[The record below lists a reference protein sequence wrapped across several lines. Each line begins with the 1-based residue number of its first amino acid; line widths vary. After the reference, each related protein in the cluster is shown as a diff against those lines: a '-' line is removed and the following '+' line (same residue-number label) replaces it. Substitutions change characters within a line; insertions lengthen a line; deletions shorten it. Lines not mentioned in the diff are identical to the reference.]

1 MYIGHPDSFALW
13 TICRELGDNA
23 VDEFLADRN
32 TSVHIINDGSYMWCL
47 DSGDGVP
54 VGIIKVKTHGHTI
67 SMPAIEAIFGMTH
80 TGGKMV
86 ASEDGAYSG
95 SRGTHGIGATATNA
109 MSSHFQVWT
118 KRDGVWYT
126 CSFEKG
132 HLSEKLSTV
141 RTLPKLPFGLKAP
154 RKGTL
159 VRFKP
164 DMTLFDKG
172 SKLRDTDVEQ
182 WCEITSYLNGGFK
195 VSYTN
200 ASGNTRDWYSENG
213 SEDYLTHLLE
223 TAKATALGD
232 YLLFSD
238 KQIDLALAF
247 TDYDGVDLR
256 GYTNGLY
263 NSDGGL
269 HVQAVFKALSDTLL
283 VYKTAKQTFTGV
295 DLREGIIG
303 IINFKIAA
311 PAFSSQTKE
320 KLIDERVKEPCYE
333 TVYEVFESYFKTH
346 KALAKKIC
354 DRVQELKTLKN
365 EFADNKRV
373 LKELKTPVGKRSNL
387 PSKLVPSIGGIPAD
401 RELFIVEGDSAGGS
415 AAKARD
421 KTYQEMLPLKGKILN
436 VYKTAAEKVL
446 ASEEILNILKSI
458 GYDPSK
464 PDPMRS
470 LRVGKIILLGDADA
484 DGGHIN
490 TLNMCL
496 LARYIPQ
503 VIAVLLL

>member
-1 MYIGHPDSFALW
+1 
-13 TICRELGDNA
+13 
-23 VDEFLADRN
+23 
-32 TSVHIINDGSYMWCL
+32 
-47 DSGDGVP
+47 
-54 VGIIKVKTHGHTI
+54 
-67 SMPAIEAIFGMTH
+67 
-80 TGGKMV
+80 
-86 ASEDGAYSG
+86 
-95 SRGTHGIGATATNA
+95 
-109 MSSHFQVWT
+109 
-118 KRDGVWYT
+118 
-126 CSFEKG
+126 
-132 HLSEKLSTV
+132 
-141 RTLPKLPFGLKAP
+141 
-154 RKGTL
+154 
-159 VRFKP
+159 
-164 DMTLFDKG
+164 MTLFDKG

-354 DRVQELKTLKN
+354 DRVQELRTLKN

-464 PDPMRS
+464 PDPP
-470 LRVGKIILLGDADA
+470 
-484 DGGHIN
+484 
-490 TLNMCL
+490 CL
-496 LARYIPQ
+496 FGLARLIQ
-503 VIAVLLL
+503 GQA